1 MNVRPIMAPA
11 LIKKQLARL
20 ISLTA
25 SRRVR
30 ANRVRYNI
38 ATPGT
43 NNEEGC

>member
-1 MNVRPIMAPA
+1 MNVRPIIAPA
-11 LIKKQLARL
+11 LIKKQLARI

-25 SRRVR
+25 SMRAT

>member
-1 MNVRPIMAPA
+1 MNSRPLIDPA
-11 LIKKQLARL
+11 FIKKQLVHL
-20 ISLTA
+20 LSLTA